1 MSRLADLS
9 LYPHAQRERLAFI
22 DFCLYYFGEVSKT
35 DLLRQFAVGPAS
47 CTRDFALYREL
58 APENLELRHQT
69 KRYHITPGFVPLCNH
84 EPEILLSRLSQGM
97 GEGISQISPPGEH
110 CVDAIRLIHPASDT
124 IATLMRA
131 ITRRRAVSVR
141 YHSLSSGETQRELV
155 PHVLVNNGHRW
166 HVRAYDRRHGE
177 FRDFV
182 TTRLLQVCELT
193 DAPLAEQREVD
204 SAWQRQV
211 TLTLIPHPGLAF
223 PEAIALDY
231 GMTHG
236 QLTLTVREAL
246 VGYLLQQWRVD
257 CSPDARLDP
266 HAHPLRLADPELVA
280 TLTNCRLLPGV
291 AP

>member
-1 MSRLADLS
+1 MTRLANLS

-35 DLLRQFAVGPAS
+35 DLLRQFAVGSAS
-47 CTRDFALYREL
+47 CTRDLALYREL

-69 KRYHITPGFVPLCNH
+69 KRYYITPGFAPLFTH
-84 EPEILLSRLSQGM
+84 EPESLLRSLNQGM

-110 CVDAIRLIHPASDT
+110 CVDAIRLIHPASET

-131 ITRRRAVSVR
+131 ITKRRTVSVR
-141 YHSLSSGETQRELV
+141 YHSLSSGETERELV

-182 TTRLLQVCELT
+182 TTRLLQVRELAE
-193 DAPLAEQREVD
+193 APLAEQREAD
-204 SAWQRQV
+204 SVWQRQV
-211 TLTLIPHPGLAF
+211 TLTLIPHPGLTF

-231 GMTHG
+231 GMTDG

-266 HAHPLRLADPELVA
+266 HSHPLRLANPELIA
-280 TLTNCRLLPGV
+280 SLANCRLLPGV

>member
-1 MSRLADLS
+1 MSRLGDFH
-9 LYPHAQRERLAFI
+9 LYPHAQRNRLEFI

-35 DLLRQFAVGPAS
+35 DLLRQFAVGSAS
-47 CTRDFALYREL
+47 CTRDLALYREL
-58 APENLELRHQT
+58 APENLEFKHQT
-69 KRYHITPGFVPLCNH
+69 KRYHITQKFVPLFNH
-84 EPEILLSRLSQGM
+84 EPETLLSRLSQGM
-97 GEGISQISPPGEH
+97 GEGVKQISPPGEH
-110 CVDAIRLIHPASDT
+110 CVDAIRLIHPDSNT

-131 ITRRRAVSVR
+131 ITQRRAISVR
-141 YHSLSSGETQRELV
+141 YHSLSSGETERELV

-182 TTRLLQVCELT
+182 TTRLLQVHELAQ
-193 DAPLAEQREVD
+193 APNTEQREAD
-204 SAWQRQV
+204 LAWQRQM
-211 TLTLIPHPGLAF
+211 TLTLVPHPALVH

-231 GMTHG
+231 GMTDG

-266 HAHPLRLADPELVA
+266 RSHPLRLANHDVVA